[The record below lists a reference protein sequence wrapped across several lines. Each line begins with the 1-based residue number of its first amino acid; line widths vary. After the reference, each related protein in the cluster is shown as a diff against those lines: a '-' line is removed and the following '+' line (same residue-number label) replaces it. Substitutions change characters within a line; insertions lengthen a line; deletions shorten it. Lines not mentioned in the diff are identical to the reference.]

1 MEENQAKE
9 RISYLVGYLN
19 QCNYEY
25 YVESNPTISDFEF
38 DQLLKE
44 LETLEKQ
51 FPQFA
56 VDYSPTKRVGGDI
69 TKKFEVVK
77 HTYPMLS
84 LSNTY
89 SEEEIVDWANR
100 IKKLISE
107 PLEYV
112 CELKYDGVAIGIKY
126 ENGILT
132 QAVTRGDGTQGEN
145 ITANVKTIRTVPLQL
160 KGNFPAT
167 FEIRGE
173 IFLPFKKFDAI
184 NKEREDLGEP
194 LFANPRNSASG
205 TLKLQDS
212 KVVAARGLDTY
223 LYGVYGV
230 EGLATGHY
238 EMVQQAG
245 QWGLK
250 VPSSQQRYIQK
261 VNSIEGIMDFIHYWD
276 KKRDEL
282 PFAIDGIVIKVNNY
296 AQQEELGFT
305 AKSPRW
311 ATAFKFK
318 AERVETQLLSIDYQ
332 VGRTGVVT
340 PVANLAPVHLGG
352 TTVKRASLHNADQL
366 EKLDL
371 HANDFVFVEKGGEII
386 PKIVGVNND
395 KRTPSAQKIQFIE
408 TCPECSTPLVR
419 NEGEAQHFCPND
431 SFCPPQMTGKIEHFI
446 GRKAMNIDGL
456 GTETIQLLFDKGLI
470 KNAADLYALTFDEL
484 LKLDRM
490 AEKSANNLLK
500 GLQESKKVPFERVL
514 FALGIRYVG
523 ETVAKKLAKHFKNI
537 DAIQQATLLELTLVE
552 EIGEVIAQSVN
563 NYFEQPQH
571 RALIERFKAIGLQF
585 EIEEAELSST
595 LFVGKSFVVSGV
607 FNAFSRDELKAL
619 IEANGGKNVSSI
631 SSKTDYVVAGDNMGP
646 AKLQKATDLNIPIL
660 SEDDFIKM
668 LNQ

>member
-245 QWGLK
+245 
-250 VPSSQQRYIQK
+250 
-261 VNSIEGIMDFIHYWD
+261 
-276 KKRDEL
+276 
-282 PFAIDGIVIKVNNY
+282 
-296 AQQEELGFT
+296 
-305 AKSPRW
+305 
-311 ATAFKFK
+311 
-318 AERVETQLLSIDYQ
+318 
-332 VGRTGVVT
+332 
-340 PVANLAPVHLGG
+340 
-352 TTVKRASLHNADQL
+352 
-366 EKLDL
+366 
-371 HANDFVFVEKGGEII
+371 
-386 PKIVGVNND
+386 
-395 KRTPSAQKIQFIE
+395 
-408 TCPECSTPLVR
+408 
-419 NEGEAQHFCPND
+419 
-431 SFCPPQMTGKIEHFI
+431 
-446 GRKAMNIDGL
+446 
-456 GTETIQLLFDKGLI
+456 
-470 KNAADLYALTFDEL
+470 
-484 LKLDRM
+484 
-490 AEKSANNLLK
+490 
-500 GLQESKKVPFERVL
+500 
-514 FALGIRYVG
+514 
-523 ETVAKKLAKHFKNI
+523 
-537 DAIQQATLLELTLVE
+537 
-552 EIGEVIAQSVN
+552 
-563 NYFEQPQH
+563 
-571 RALIERFKAIGLQF
+571 
-585 EIEEAELSST
+585 
-595 LFVGKSFVVSGV
+595 
-607 FNAFSRDELKAL
+607 
-619 IEANGGKNVSSI
+619 
-631 SSKTDYVVAGDNMGP
+631 
-646 AKLQKATDLNIPIL
+646 
-660 SEDDFIKM
+660 
-668 LNQ
+668 